1 MNQWMNLEKEW
12 KVIKKRVIN
21 PKALPRFIENEPDI
35 ISREDMM
42 LASFHIS
49 LYIRTKEAQT

>member
-21 PKALPRFIENEPDI
+21 LKALPRFLENEPDI

-42 LASFHIS
+42 LASFNIS